1 MWIADGVEDIRYLFK
16 KKGQHMRNVYIDFET
31 YSPEPIKT
39 AGMYR
44 YTEHPDFEILLIGY
58 AIEDEDPKI
67 IDLVNLD
74 DPLPFFRLVQ
84 QPDVLIHAH
93 NATFE
98 RLCLRAYG
106 FDIPATKFRCSATKA
121 LYCGFP
127 EALGKVS
134 AAMKLVDGKLDT
146 GSALI
151 KLFSCPQKDGSRIF
165 PEQYPDK
172 WEDFKTYLK
181 YDVLSEREID
191 RKLAHIE
198 MPESEIELYG
208 IDQDIN
214 DRGTRVD
221 VQLARNA
228 DAIYTEYLKRL
239 NEKIKAKYGITSLK
253 SGKQISAFIEE
264 RSGNFY
270 ESINKNNINQIME
283 ECNDKDVTRVLTARK
298 IAYKTS
304 IAKYAAML
312 NCLCKDG
319 SAKGL
324 YRFYGANRTGRWA
337 GRIVQQQNLPQNHLE
352 ELEKVREDVKNM
364 DLDELMLFYDN
375 IPSILSQLIRTA
387 FIARDRHIFRVADFS
402 AIEARVIAVLANET
416 WRIETFR
423 RGGDIYV
430 TSAARTFNMKESE
443 CGKGTPYRQQG
454 KVTELALGYGGW
466 VGAIKTMDRDG
477 AIPEENIK
485 NIILKWR
492 DASPKIVSLWRI
504 LEDSAKRA
512 ILAKRN
518 VPVNIDGKIICH
530 FYWIPQ
536 YRTLALR
543 LPSGRSL
550 HYPYASIKKK
560 TIRYDN
566 GDSREIE
573 SIHYMGLDQ
582 TSGKWVE
589 LDTYG
594 GKLTENLVQA
604 VSRDLLASAMRN
616 VLSIGEEGEIG
627 IVGHIHDELITECL
641 EGSGITLDDVCI
653 AMSVLPDWAKPFDIP
668 LRAEGFN
675 SYFYKKD

>member
-1 MWIADGVEDIRYLFK
+1 
-16 KKGQHMRNVYIDFET
+16 MRNVYIDFET
-31 YSPEPIKT
+31 YSEEPIKT

-44 YTEHPDFEILLIGY
+44 YTESDSFEILLIGY
-58 AIEDEDPKI
+58 AVEDEDPKI
-67 IDLVNLD
+67 IDLANFE
-74 DPLPFFRLVQ
+74 DPLPFFKLVQ
-84 QPDVLIHAH
+84 EPDVLIHAH

-106 FDIPATKFRCSATKA
+106 YDIPATKFRCSATKA

-127 EALGKVS
+127 ESLGKVS
-134 AAMKLVDGKLDT
+134 AAMKLVEGKLDT

-151 KLFSCPQKDGSRIF
+151 KLFSCPQKDGSRIY
-165 PEQYPDK
+165 PEEYPDK
-172 WEDFKTYLK
+172 WEDFKKYLE
-181 YDVLSEREID
+181 YDVRSEREID
-191 RKLAHIE
+191 HKLSHIE

-208 IDQDIN
+208 IDQMIN

-221 VQLARNA
+221 TELARNA
-228 DAIYTEYLKRL
+228 DAIYKEYLKRL
-239 NEKIKAKYGITSLK
+239 NEKIKQKYGITSLK
-253 SGKQISAFIEE
+253 STKQISAFIEE
-264 RSGNFY
+264 RTGKVY
-270 ESINKNNINQIME
+270 DTINKNTINQIIA

-352 ELEKVREDVKNM
+352 ELEAVRNDVKRM

-375 IPSILSQLIRTA
+375 IPSVLSQLIRTA
-387 FIARDRHIFRVADFS
+387 FIARDGHIFRVADFS

-466 VGAIKTMDRDG
+466 IGAIKTMDRDG

-504 LEDSAKRA
+504 LEESAKRA

-518 VPVNIDGKIICH
+518 VPVVIDGKVICS

-536 YRTLALR
+536 YNTLALK

-550 HYPYASIKKK
+550 HYPNSSIKRKK
-560 TIRYDN
+560 IRYAN
-566 GDSREIE
+566 GDSKEVE
-573 SIHYMGLDQ
+573 AIHYWGLDQ

-616 VLSIGEEGEIG
+616 VLDLGEDIG
-627 IVGHIHDELITECL
+627 IVGHIHDELITECW
-641 EGSGITLDDVCI
+641 ENSHITLDDVCI
-653 AMSVLPDWAKPFDIP
+653 AMAILPDWAKPFDIP